1 MPIGTLMRNTSR
13 HPIPHRLAST
23 SAPARIGA
31 ARIERPITGPKAPKT
46 LVISSSSKTSLSIPN
61 PWGIISAPNEPC
73 STRKA
78 ISTPGEGA
86 TRAGRGHHREA
97 SGADQEQTAAAEHVA
112 QPGAGDQEHGERE
125 RVAGGQPLQGGGAA
139 AERGPDRRAGDVDDR
154 RVHEIHDVGGDHDRE
169 HEPAQ
174 RVAGGQ
180 LGGQRLRPFAGT
192 IVLTSTPVAIV
203 LLTEYAVRSYHGSR
217 LSTLFAM
224 SSSHGVIWDRPE
236 RAARGPAP
244 SLSREEITAAAVA
257 MADTQGIEAVSMR
270 TLAVQL
276 GVGAASL
283 YRYVD
288 RKDELIDLMVD
299 AVMGDDLQ
307 FEIRGDWRSVLRSFA
322 RGLRAMTLRHPW
334 VAVHG
339 AGRRNLGPNTAW
351 RYEQVLGAIDGL
363 GLDID
368 EMLVMVETLDAF
380 IRGHALD
387 ELSEQESAR
396 RSGLDQEQ
404 WMQVQTPYVES
415 LINSGHYPL
424 LTRVVLDARS
434 PHDPDR
440 LEHSFDLGL
449 ERVLD
454 GLATMIPPADH
465 PSAASTPL
473 NPPS

>member
-1 MPIGTLMRNTSR
+1 
-13 HPIPHRLAST
+13 
-23 SAPARIGA
+23 
-31 ARIERPITGPKAPKT
+31 
-46 LVISSSSKTSLSIPN
+46 
-61 PWGIISAPNEPC
+61 
-73 STRKA
+73 
-78 ISTPGEGA
+78 
-86 TRAGRGHHREA
+86 
-97 SGADQEQTAAAEHVA
+97 
-112 QPGAGDQEHGERE
+112 
-125 RVAGGQPLQGGGAA
+125 
-139 AERGPDRRAGDVDDR
+139 
-154 RVHEIHDVGGDHDRE
+154 
-169 HEPAQ
+169 
-174 RVAGGQ
+174 
-180 LGGQRLRPFAGT
+180 
-192 IVLTSTPVAIV
+192 
-203 LLTEYAVRSYHGSR
+203 
-217 LSTLFAM
+217 M
-224 SSSHGVIWDRPE
+224 SSGRGVIWDRPE

-299 AVMGDDLQ
+299 AVMGDELQ
-307 FEIRGDWRSVLRSFA
+307 FEVRGDWREDLRSFA

-351 RYEQVLGAIDGL
+351 LYEQVLGVIDGL
-363 GLDID
+363 GLKID

-380 IRGHALD
+380 IRGHAMD

-396 RSGLDQEQ
+396 RSGLDQEE

-415 LINSGHYPL
+415 LINGGHYPIL
-424 LTRVVLDARS
+424 SRVVLEARS

-440 LEHSFDLGL
+440 LKNSFDLGL

-454 GLATMIPPADH
+454 GLATMIPDE
-465 PSAASTPL
+465 L
-473 NPPS
+473 